1 LRPTKRGEIAIG
13 SKIKAN
19 WPLWLRFL
27 PGGQTDIQN
36 AWNDKQN
43 LAFKKM
49 ACAYVYDGVVDTSK
63 AALGMGIS
71 RNFSVGIS

>member
-1 LRPTKRGEIAIG
+1 VKL
-13 SKIKAN
+13 
-19 WPLWLRFL
+19 PLEAKSRQSGLFGL
-27 PGGQTDIQN
+27 GFCPVDIQN

-49 ACAYVYDGVVDTSK
+49 AYAYVYDGAVDASK

-71 RNFSVGIS
+71 RDFSVGIS